1 MSERVARFQ
10 VLVYDREKAVGN
22 QWLISPPPGDQN
34 PWITRSRSAPTK
46 EALSSRPWTVELSLQ
61 DVLYDSEPIRD
72 LSDKEIAKDYYE
84 FTIIDRTP
92 ERKFTILDEV
102 ADALSKLKGDLPF
115 EQVFRQA
122 ILKYVPDDEQDKYL
136 EAIAGMGFDQ
146 ATPSASQQYLG
157 NRIRCWNVPD
167 ALHGILRATV
177 KDSSRVTTLSESR
190 LIAKVSTDLESHGV
204 ITRAQDYEKPSTTPI
219 FMPEVDGLNDLY
231 FHYDLGPMNER
242 AIHGSILD
250 FDPSSLSKSLLDFAE
265 TYQLTQPSAVFAK
278 GRINVP
284 YCAWPTPMLTRPRY
298 ARLNFRT
305 PEGRL
310 YKWKALPFDLP
321 MASRVWQVFVN
332 HEVNSKLP
340 FVRLVQTTLVICA
353 EDHRRQG

>member
-1 MSERVARFQ
+1 
-10 VLVYDREKAVGN
+10 
-22 QWLISPPPGDQN
+22 
-34 PWITRSRSAPTK
+34 
-46 EALSSRPWTVELSLQ
+46 
-61 DVLYDSEPIRD
+61 
-72 LSDKEIAKDYYE
+72 
-84 FTIIDRTP
+84 
-92 ERKFTILDEV
+92 
-102 ADALSKLKGDLPF
+102 
-115 EQVFRQA
+115 
-122 ILKYVPDDEQDKYL
+122 
-136 EAIAGMGFDQ
+136 
-146 ATPSASQQYLG
+146 
-157 NRIRCWNVPD
+157 
-167 ALHGILRATV
+167 
-177 KDSSRVTTLSESR
+177 
-190 LIAKVSTDLESHGV
+190 
-204 ITRAQDYEKPSTTPI
+204 
-219 FMPEVDGLNDLY
+219 MPEVDGLNDLY